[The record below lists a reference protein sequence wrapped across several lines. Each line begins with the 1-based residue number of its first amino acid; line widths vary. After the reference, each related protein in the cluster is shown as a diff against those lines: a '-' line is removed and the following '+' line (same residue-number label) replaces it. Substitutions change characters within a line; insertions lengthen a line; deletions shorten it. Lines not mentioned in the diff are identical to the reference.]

1 MRPSWKGRGMSQL
14 ENPYAPPEAD
24 DEQAPESGNDIVP
37 ASQGARFVNFLV
49 DSVASRILQGGFIA
63 AAQDSALAVVGS
75 MGVMLGYYV
84 FFELAF
90 QATLGKLL
98 TGTRV
103 VTVNG
108 GKPGLWQI
116 LGRTLSRFV
125 PFEPFSFFSSMPV
138 GWHDR
143 WSGTRVVRREA
154 LRER

>member
-125 PFEPFSFFSSMPV
+125 PFEPFSFFSSTPV